1 MAKRTSSRATSAA
14 VAKPAAT
21 TPVVADTT
29 ALDPLAGAQ
38 GGSASAADQTP
49 PTLTGELLPPE
60 GGPSTGTE
68 PPASADAPLSSEAP
82 APQSEGL
89 ANDQPPAAPET
100 PPAGDGTPPAPAPET
115 PKPDDQEQEQEQDK
129 DQDQDQDQDDET
141 DKDDDEPAET
151 LQAELANHT
160 PTRQVLRPLALV
172 LEPAESKTVT
182 FRDAEHETKCR
193 EHIAALAR
201 LNGWGEGEGLH
212 WSTQE

>member
-1 MAKRTSSRATSAA
+1 
-14 VAKPAAT
+14 
-21 TPVVADTT
+21 VADTA

-68 PPASADAPLSSEAP
+68 PPASADAPPSSEAF
-82 APQSEGL
+82 APQSEGP
-89 ANDQPPAAPET
+89 ADDEPPADPET
-100 PPAGDGTPPAPAPET
+100 PPAGDDTPPVPTPET
-115 PKPDDQEQEQEQDK
+115 PKPDEQEQD
-129 DQDQDQDQDDET
+129 QDGDGDGET
-141 DKDDDEPAET
+141 DQDDDEPAEI